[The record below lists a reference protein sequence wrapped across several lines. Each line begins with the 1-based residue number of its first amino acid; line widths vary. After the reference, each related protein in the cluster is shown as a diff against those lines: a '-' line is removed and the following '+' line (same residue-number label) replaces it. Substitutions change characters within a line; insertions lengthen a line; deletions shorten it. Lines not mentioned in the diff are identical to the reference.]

1 MKQFFA
7 IFKFEYLNFIKNK
20 IFIFLTIAIAVIIA
34 VIAFYPRFSSS
45 TDISLNFGKQEN
57 STLLVVDNANITGLE
72 EIIKSSLADTDIT
85 FKTDGDENSAKICV
99 ENQEYDSAI
108 VITGP
113 LEYTYIVE
121 NFGLFDTTEQIA
133 NQILLSNYKTVALQ
147 GYGLSAEQIAD
158 FSSITTKSNSVIV
171 GQDQT
176 QNFMHAYI
184 LMMVLYI
191 TVLVYGQ
198 IVAQSVA
205 TEKSSRAMELLITSA
220 NPKNLIFGKVLGTG
234 FAGLTQMAVILIWG
248 VLCVAINKK
257 HLIDSNMFEMF
268 TGFSAS
274 MLAYTIIFFISGF
287 LLYAFLLG
295 AMGSMASKL
304 EDVGT
309 LTMPVMV
316 FLILGFIVTISF
328 MSSGNIDSG
337 IVKFLSYFPFTAP
350 MAMFA
355 RISMGTANHLEA
367 SISIA
372 ILIATIIGVGYVAV
386 ALYRI
391 GILMYGKP
399 PKFNEIAR
407 ALKKNR

>member
-1 MKQFFA
+1 MKQFLA
-7 IFKFEYLNFIKNK
+7 VFKFEYLNFIKNK
-20 IFIFLTIAIAVIIA
+20 IFIFLTVAVAVIIA
-34 VIAFYPRFSSS
+34 VVAFYPRFSSS
-45 TDISLNFGKQEN
+45 TDVSLNFGKQETP
-57 STLLVVDNANITGLE
+57 SLLVIDKASVVGLE
-72 EIIKSSLADTDIT
+72 EIIKSSLKDVDIT
-85 FKTDGDENSAKICV
+85 FTTDGDENSAKNSV
-99 ENQEYDSAI
+99 ENKEYTSAV
-108 VITGP
+108 VITSP

-121 NFGLFDTTEQIA
+121 NLGLYDTTEQNI
-133 NQILLSNYKTVALQ
+133 NNILLSHYKTIALQ
-147 GYGLSAEQIAD
+147 GYGLSMEEIVD
-158 FSSITTKSNSVIV
+158 FSTITVKSNSLIV

-220 NPKNLIFGKVLGTG
+220 DPKNLIFGKVLGTG
-234 FAGLTQMAVILIWG
+234 FAGLTQMAIILIWG
-248 VLCVAINKK
+248 ILCVAINKDY
-257 HLIDSNMFEMF
+257 LIDSNMFSMF

-274 MLAYTIIFFISGF
+274 MIIYTIIFFLLGF

-309 LTMPVMV
+309 LTMPVMI
-316 FLILGFIVTISF
+316 FLIIGFVVTISF
-328 MSSGNIDSG
+328 MSSGNIDSS

-355 RISMGTANHLEA
+355 RIAMGTATNIQA
-367 SISIA
+367 VISIV
-372 ILIATIIGVGYVAV
+372 ILIISIVGVGYLAV
-386 ALYRI
+386 AIYRI

-399 PKFNEIAR
+399 PKFNEIVR
-407 ALKKNR
+407 ALKKK

>member
-45 TDISLNFGKQEN
+45 TDISLNFGEQKT
-57 STLLVVDNANITGLE
+57 STLLVVDKANITGLE
-72 EIIKSSLADTDIT
+72 EIIKTALADTDIT
-85 FKTDGDENSAKICV
+85 FKTDGDENSAKHSV
-99 ENQEYDSAI
+99 EEQEYDSAI
-108 VITGP
+108 VITKP

-121 NFGLFDTTEQIA
+121 NLGLYDTTEQII
-133 NQILLSNYKTVALQ
+133 NQILLSHYKTVALQ
-147 GYGLSAEQIAD
+147 GYGLSAEQIVD

-176 QNFMHAYI
+176 QSFMHAYI

-205 TEKSSRAMELLITSA
+205 TEKSSRTMELLITSA
-220 NPKNLIFGKVLGTG
+220 DPKNLIFGKVLGTG

-248 VLCVAINKK
+248 ILCVAINKDY
-257 HLIDSNMFEMF
+257 LVDSNMFEMF

-274 MLAYTIIFFISGF
+274 MLTYTIIFFISGF

-309 LTMPVMV
+309 LTMPVMI
-316 FLILGFIVTISF
+316 FLIIGFVVTISF

-337 IVKFLSYFPFTAP
+337 IVMFLSYFPFTAP

-355 RISMGTANHLEA
+355 RIAMGTANHLEA
-367 SISIA
+367 LISIA
-372 ILIATIIGVGYVAV
+372 ILIVSIIGVGHLAV
-386 ALYRI
+386 AIYRI

-399 PKFNEIAR
+399 PKYNEIAR
-407 ALKKNR
+407 ALKKNK

>member
-1 MKQFFA
+1 MKQFLA
-7 IFKFEYLNFIKNK
+7 VFKFEYLNFIKNK
-20 IFIFLTIAIAVIIA
+20 IFIFLTVAVAVIIT
-34 VIAFYPRFSSS
+34 VVAFYPRFSSS
-45 TDISLNFGKQEN
+45 TDISLNFDKQETP
-57 STLLVVDNANITGLE
+57 SLLVIDKANIMGLE
-72 EIIKSSLADTDIT
+72 EIIKSTLKDVDIT
-85 FKTDGDENSAKICV
+85 FTTDGDENSAKNSV
-99 ENQEYDSAI
+99 ENKEYTSAV
-108 VITGP
+108 VITSP

-121 NFGLFDTTEQIA
+121 NLGLYDTTEQNI
-133 NQILLSNYKTVALQ
+133 NNILLSHYKTIALQ
-147 GYGLSAEQIAD
+147 GYGLSMEEIVD
-158 FSSITTKSNSVIV
+158 FSTITVKSNSLIV

-220 NPKNLIFGKVLGTG
+220 DPKNLIFGKVLGTG
-234 FAGLTQMAVILIWG
+234 FAGLTQMAVILVWG
-248 VLCVAINKK
+248 ILCVAINKDY
-257 HLIDSNMFEMF
+257 LIDSNMFSMF

-274 MLAYTIIFFISGF
+274 MIIYTIVFFLLGF

-309 LTMPVMV
+309 LTMPVMI
-316 FLILGFIVTISF
+316 FLIIGFVVTISF
-328 MSSGNIDSG
+328 MSSGNIDSS

-355 RISMGTANHLEA
+355 RIAMGTATNIQA
-367 SISIA
+367 IISIVV
-372 ILIATIIGVGYVAV
+372 LIISIVGVGYLAV
-386 ALYRI
+386 AIYRI

-399 PKFNEIAR
+399 PKFNEIVR
-407 ALKKNR
+407 ALKKK

>member
-1 MKQFFA
+1 MKQFLA
-7 IFKFEYLNFIKNK
+7 VFKFEYLNFIKNK
-20 IFIFLTIAIAVIIA
+20 IFIFLTVAVAVIIT
-34 VIAFYPRFSSS
+34 VVAFYPRFSSS
-45 TDISLNFGKQEN
+45 TDISLDFGKQEIP
-57 STLLVVDNANITGLE
+57 SLLVIDKANIMGLE
-72 EIIKSSLADTDIT
+72 EIIKSTLKDVDIT
-85 FKTDGDENSAKICV
+85 FTTDGDENSAKNSV
-99 ENQEYDSAI
+99 ENKEYTSAV
-108 VITGP
+108 VITSP

-121 NFGLFDTTEQIA
+121 NLGLYDTTEQNI
-133 NQILLSNYKTVALQ
+133 NNILLSHYKTIALQ
-147 GYGLSAEQIAD
+147 GYGLSMEEIVD
-158 FSSITTKSNSVIV
+158 FSTITVKSNSLIV

-220 NPKNLIFGKVLGTG
+220 DPKNLIFGKVLGTG
-234 FAGLTQMAVILIWG
+234 FAGLTQMAVILVWG
-248 VLCVAINKK
+248 ILCVAINKDY
-257 HLIDSNMFEMF
+257 LIDSNMFSMF

-274 MLAYTIIFFISGF
+274 MIIYTIVFFLLGF

-309 LTMPVMV
+309 LTMPVMI
-316 FLILGFIVTISF
+316 FLIIGFVVTISF
-328 MSSGNIDSG
+328 MSSGNIDSS

-355 RISMGTANHLEA
+355 RIAMGTATNIQA
-367 SISIA
+367 IISIVV
-372 ILIATIIGVGYVAV
+372 LIISIVGVGYLAV
-386 ALYRI
+386 AIYRI

-399 PKFNEIAR
+399 PKFNEIVR
-407 ALKKNR
+407 ALKKK